1 MEKNIRRKVDNI
13 KIHLLS
19 HDTNLPIFRSS
30 TKQKN
35 LNRAVKKTKS
45 YKRKHTTEHTKNSS
59 TSFIG
64 SKGTCTMGRSSK
76 QNKNVRKSGY
86 IFEYRFTLLG
96 GAKSGKSSILNRFIS
111 DTFTHRYRP
120 TIEDHVTHT
129 IDHKGNICVCLMV
142 DTCGSDDFPAMKRL
156 AITKGNAFL
165 LIYAI
170 DNRKSFIEAKR
181 IAEEI
186 ISLKDTS
193 EDVKIM
199 LIANKSDLE
208 DQREVEKQ
216 EGLDLVSELNTG
228 NVSSMFF
235 EVSACQGDGIKGIF
249 TELLQ
254 MFIPEPTE
262 MTYISEKSAFSRMSF
277 RRRSKKKQQMMQRPP
292 INVNNKNKSL
302 PLDANKKN
310 NNDLSDNVYYSD
322 TEIEPSKSR
331 LHPGTATDH
340 KGQLVRS
347 SSATSNRLPDS
358 DSGVDS
364 SPNQSP
370 LLGRKVV
377 VEDEISPQRRE
388 SSAKEIIRKTFGSM
402 QRIFVK
408 PNETGNT
415 CTNNNNNLNP
425 STLVRSDTGDSTTTP
440 RKLSAF
446 RKQTTL

>member
-1 MEKNIRRKVDNI
+1 
-13 KIHLLS
+13 
-19 HDTNLPIFRSS
+19 
-30 TKQKN
+30 
-35 LNRAVKKTKS
+35 
-45 YKRKHTTEHTKNSS
+45 
-59 TSFIG
+59 
-64 SKGTCTMGRSSK
+64 MGRNS
-76 QNKNVRKSGY
+76 NKNVRKSGY

-96 GAKSGKSSILNRFIS
+96 GTKSGKTSVLNRFIS

-165 LIYAI
+165 IIYAI

-181 IAEEI
+181 TAEEI

-199 LIANKSDLE
+199 VIANKSDLE
-208 DQREVEKQ
+208 DQRAVKKQ
-216 EGLDLVSELNTG
+216 EGLDLVSDLNTG

-235 EVSACQGDGIKGIF
+235 EVSACRGDGVKGIF

-262 MTYISEKSAFSRMSF
+262 MTYIPEKSAFSRMSF
-277 RRRSKKKQQMMQRPP
+277 RRRSKKKQQMMQRAP
-292 INVNNKNKSL
+292 IEVTNKNRNL
-302 PLDANKKN
+302 PLNANDKKN
-310 NNDLSDNVYYSD
+310 STLNDSVYYSD
-322 TEIEPSKSR
+322 TEVDPSKNR
-331 LHPGTATDH
+331 LHPGTATDPR
-340 KGQLVRS
+340 GQLVRS
-347 SSATSNRLPDS
+347 SSATSQHLLDS

-370 LLGRKVV
+370 IFGRKV
-377 VEDEISPQRRE
+377 EDDSSPQRRE
-388 SSAKEIIRKTFGSM
+388 SSAKDIIRKTFGSM
-402 QRIFVK
+402 QRIFK
-408 PNETGNT
+408 PNET
-415 CTNNNNNLNP
+415 TNNNNNNLSP
-425 STLVRSDTGDSTTTP
+425 ATLVRSDTGDSTTTT